1 MIYGFTATDEDGQYV
16 VVAAHSTLKEFDDL
30 VLAIETNGFKVKVAE
45 GLDFLIDAKLSGMM
59 KAIVI
64 TLPDGIA
71 LQTPFGI
78 GGPTT
83 DPFEINLVHRNRAI
97 QHQREMMAKEEDDI
111 FHHETGDKR
120 PLGEVYGLKE
130 NDPWDTRTE
139 EQKAKEAEQSLK
151 GKEAN
156 KAGDLTGDGS
166 FAPAKTDKTARVTDV
181 RVSLN
186 PDGSVSG
193 ADVLAVKGLHDKDEE
208 GDGEKPPEEEAPKA
222 IGIILTSEQ
231 DFTSSGFGLVLDA
244 LGIEESSIEYG
255 PGWLITPLSNVASQL
270 VYSMGKRGYDLKATL
285 IGSPHPTGIADTLG
299 VGRPPFSMFFRVD
312 VRNCELIDVVEALR
326 AEEVKLDTLLG
337 RGENDDCAWI
347 GVSVERLAG
356 NYAEM
361 IRKHYPLAETEVYAV
376 SLSGERM
383 APEGVEVVDPNAVA
397 EYGPRPWSDPVGW
410 ALLSDDERTE
420 ETKKVKAEEF
430 IFTGSY
436 HMGRGSVVLFT
447 PKTYFEEHN
456 EPWEGDVAPF
466 VERFFTQSLGM
477 VTNENGTFSS
487 RSVQY
492 DTVVFKLAR
501 QGFIEST
508 RYRLWLNMNF

>member
-1 MIYGFTATDEDGQYV
+1 MIYGFAGKDEDGQYV
-16 VVAAHSTLKEFDDL
+16 VVCAHNTLAEFEAL
-30 VLAIETNGFKVKVAE
+30 VPVIEANGFEVKVAE
-45 GLDFLIDAKLSGMM
+45 GIDFLMDAKLSGMM
-59 KAIVI
+59 KAIIVA
-64 TLPDGIA
+64 LPDD
-71 LQTPFGI
+71 LTVQSPFGI

-83 DPFEINLVHRNRAI
+83 DPIYVELVHKNRAL

-120 PLGEVYGLKE
+120 PISEVFGLDKD
-130 NDPWDTRTE
+130 DPWDLRSE
-139 EQKAKEAEQSLK
+139 EKKAKDAEQSVK
-151 GKEAN
+151 GKDAS

-186 PDGSVSG
+186 PDGSVSA

-208 GDGEKPPEEEAPKA
+208 PDPNAPTEEEKKA
-222 IGIILTSEQ
+222 LGIILTCEG
-231 DFTSSGFGLVLDA
+231 DFTASGFGLLLDA
-244 LGIEESSIEYG
+244 LGIEETSIEYG

-270 VYSMGKRGYDLKATL
+270 VYSLGKKGYDVKASLIGDTKAT
-285 IGSPHPTGIADTLG
+285 SIADTLG
-299 VGRPPFSMFFRVD
+299 VGRPPFAMFFRVD
-312 VRNCELIDVVEALR
+312 VRNCELINVVEALR
-326 AEEVKLDTLLG
+326 AEEVNLSTLLG
-337 RGENDDCAWI
+337 RGENDDAAWI
-347 GVSVERLAG
+347 GVSVERLAS
-356 NYAEM
+356 NYADM

-376 SLSGERM
+376 NLEGERM
-383 APEGVEVVDPNAVA
+383 APEGVEVLDPNAVA

-410 ALLSDDERTE
+410 KLMSDDERE
-420 ETKKVKAEEF
+420 AETKKVKAEEF
-430 IFTGSY
+430 IFSGSY

-447 PKTYFEEHN
+447 PKSYFEEHN
-456 EPWEGDVAPF
+456 EPWDGDVAPF
-466 VERFFTQSLGM
+466 VERFFPQSLAL

-501 QGFIEST
+501 QGFVEST